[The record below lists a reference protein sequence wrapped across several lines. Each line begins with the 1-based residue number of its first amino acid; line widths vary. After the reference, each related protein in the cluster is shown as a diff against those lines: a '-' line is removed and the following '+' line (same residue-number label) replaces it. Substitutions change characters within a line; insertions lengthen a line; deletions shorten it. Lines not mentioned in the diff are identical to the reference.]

1 VWGHMLPSE
10 IFAKYVLNPRISREQ
25 QSAYRR
31 EIQAFFTEEQKT
43 QFQKN
48 PGEIWNWI
56 CKNIQE
62 EPAYEYEE
70 LLTTPVGTL
79 RYQRASLESKK
90 VLFVAVCRTLGVPA
104 RLNPLD
110 GEMQYY
116 GENAFLNVENSEK
129 TEEVC
134 EKTAQIHLKSGDDT
148 RWVYMQN
155 WTIAKKSE
163 TGYLWQTLQL
173 GEGYQGE
180 AKLEVEAGTYRVIT
194 TNRLPNGNQFAACTE
209 FDIENGQ
216 TKEIQLTLRKAELK
230 DMLEEIPLEEF
241 VVEDEQGTKIL
252 GSQKVKEGTSLF
264 IWHEVGKEPTEHILN
279 ELRERS
285 QEFAAL
291 GSRVNLILKHK
302 EDQADPTF
310 AKTKAELPGAAV
322 YYDEGTENINV
333 LARRMYGDSDKLP
346 LILVVKEGMQGVY
359 SASGYN
365 VGTGDMLLRVLNS
378 GI

>member
-1 VWGHMLPSE
+1 MA
-10 IFAKYVLNPRISREQ
+10 I
-25 QSAYRR
+25 
-31 EIQAFFTEEQKT
+31 
-43 QFQKN
+43 
-48 PGEIWNWI
+48 
-56 CKNIQE
+56 
-62 EPAYEYEE
+62 
-70 LLTTPVGTL
+70 
-79 RYQRASLESKK
+79 
-90 VLFVAVCRTLGVPA
+90 CRTLGVPA

-230 DMLEEIPLEEF
+230 DMLEEIRW
-241 VVEDEQGTKIL
+241 K
-252 GSQKVKEGTSLF
+252 
-264 IWHEVGKEPTEHILN
+264 N
-279 ELRERS
+279 LR
-285 QEFAAL
+285 
-291 GSRVNLILKHK
+291 
-302 EDQADPTF
+302 
-310 AKTKAELPGAAV
+310 
-322 YYDEGTENINV
+322 
-333 LARRMYGDSDKLP
+333 
-346 LILVVKEGMQGVY
+346 
-359 SASGYN
+359 
-365 VGTGDMLLRVLNS
+365 
-378 GI
+378 

>member
-1 VWGHMLPSE
+1 MWNLFLIEVHLLSVDKVIIKCETKYYLPNKYKRWTK
-10 IFAKYVLNPRISREQ
+10 FA
-25 QSAYRR
+25 
-31 EIQAFFTEEQKT
+31 
-43 QFQKN
+43 
-48 PGEIWNWI
+48 
-56 CKNIQE
+56 NIQE

-70 LLTTPVGTL
+70 LLTTPAGTL

-134 EKTAQIHLKSGDDT
+134 EKTAQIHLESGDDT

-194 TNRLPNGNQFAACTE
+194 TTVQNH
-209 FDIENGQ
+209 
-216 TKEIQLTLRKAELK
+216 
-230 DMLEEIPLEEF
+230 
-241 VVEDEQGTKIL
+241 
-252 GSQKVKEGTSLF
+252 S
-264 IWHEVGKEPTEHILN
+264 
-279 ELRERS
+279 
-285 QEFAAL
+285 
-291 GSRVNLILKHK
+291 
-302 EDQADPTF
+302 
-310 AKTKAELPGAAV
+310 
-322 YYDEGTENINV
+322 
-333 LARRMYGDSDKLP
+333 
-346 LILVVKEGMQGVY
+346 
-359 SASGYN
+359 
-365 VGTGDMLLRVLNS
+365 
-378 GI
+378 

>member
-1 VWGHMLPSE
+1 MCGDIRFLRR
-10 IFAKYVLNPRISREQ
+10 FCKYVLNPRISREQ

-129 TEEVC
+129 QKKYVKNSTDPFEIRGRYEMGLYAELDDC
-134 EKTAQIHLKSGDDT
+134 E
-148 RWVYMQN
+148 
-155 WTIAKKSE
+155 KSE

-216 TKEIQLTLRKAELK
+216 TKEIHLTLRKAELK

-241 VVEDEQGTKIL
+241 AVEDEQGTKIL

-333 LARRMYGDSDKLP
+333 LARRMYGDPDKLP

>member
-1 VWGHMLPSE
+1 M
-10 IFAKYVLNPRISREQ
+10 
-25 QSAYRR
+25 
-31 EIQAFFTEEQKT
+31 
-43 QFQKN
+43 
-48 PGEIWNWI
+48 
-56 CKNIQE
+56 
-62 EPAYEYEE
+62 
-70 LLTTPVGTL
+70 
-79 RYQRASLESKK
+79 
-90 VLFVAVCRTLGVPA
+90 
-104 RLNPLD
+104 
-110 GEMQYY
+110 
-116 GENAFLNVENSEK
+116 ENSEK

-241 VVEDEQGTKIL
+241 AVEDEQGTKIL

-310 AKTKAELPGAAV
+310 AKTKAELPKAAV

-333 LARRMYGDSDKLP
+333 LARRMYGDPDKLP
-346 LILVVKEGMQGVY
+346 MILVVKEGMQGVY

>member
-1 VWGHMLPSE
+1 MKSHR
-10 IFAKYVLNPRISREQ
+10 FAKYVLNPRISREQ

-110 GEMQYY
+110 GEMQCD
-116 GENAFLNVENSEK
+116 GENALWNVENSEK

-155 WTIAKKSE
+155 WTMAKKSE
-163 TGYLWQTLQL
+163 AGYLWQTLQP
-173 GEGYQGE
+173 GEG
-180 AKLEVEAGTYRVIT
+180 
-194 TNRLPNGNQFAACTE
+194 
-209 FDIENGQ
+209 
-216 TKEIQLTLRKAELK
+216 
-230 DMLEEIPLEEF
+230 
-241 VVEDEQGTKIL
+241 
-252 GSQKVKEGTSLF
+252 
-264 IWHEVGKEPTEHILN
+264 
-279 ELRERS
+279 
-285 QEFAAL
+285 
-291 GSRVNLILKHK
+291 
-302 EDQADPTF
+302 
-310 AKTKAELPGAAV
+310 
-322 YYDEGTENINV
+322 
-333 LARRMYGDSDKLP
+333 
-346 LILVVKEGMQGVY
+346 
-359 SASGYN
+359 
-365 VGTGDMLLRVLNS
+365 
-378 GI
+378 